1 MKNER
6 KKVVKAASS
15 NLSIAEST
23 AYTSDDGPLTKRQVV
38 ALRRDTKK
46 RLPKGKTI
54 TAEVLFFS

>member
-1 MKNER
+1 MKNKR

-23 AYTSDDGPLTKRQVV
+23 VYTSDDGPLTKRQVV
-38 ALRRDTKK
+38 ALRRDAKN